1 MKDFTNRK
9 LFLIFAFLGIFA
21 LACGYGEKLKAG
33 NETVAKIEKFK
44 DENKR
49 LPNSLSEIGIV
60 EDESGPIYYRK
71 DSETKYIVWFG
82 KELGESA
89 TYDSDTKKW
98 SNL

>member
-1 MKDFTNRK
+1 MNRK
-9 LFLIFAFLGIFA
+9 LFLIIAFLGIFVF
-21 LACGYGEKLKAG
+21 ACSYGEKLKAG
-33 NETVAKIEKFK
+33 NERVAKIEKFRNEK
-44 DENKR
+44 SR

-71 DSETKYIVWFG
+71 ESETKYIIWFG

-89 TYDSDTKKW
+89 TYDSETKKW